1 MAFIEESNYE
11 SMSATLGGR
20 LVRARES
27 QNITRSQLAR
37 RLGVNTTTLK
47 AWESDR
53 SEPRSSR
60 LAMLAGILNV
70 APTWLLVGQ
79 GEEPTNL
86 TGDTT
91 ELSRIHENISR
102 LHAQTLTIADDLE
115 ALGRRLESYQSFNN
129 D

>member
-1 MAFIEESNYE
+1 MAFIEESNHE

-79 GEEPTNL
+79 GEEPASHS
-86 TGDTT
+86 GDAT
-91 ELSRIHENISR
+91 ELLRIKESIASLR
-102 LHAQTLTIADDLE
+102 EQAIMIADELE
-115 ALGRRLESYQSFNN
+115 VLGGRLESYQSFQDN
-129 D
+129 

>member
-1 MAFIEESNYE
+1 
-11 SMSATLGGR
+11 MSATLGGR

-79 GEEPTNL
+79 GEEPVSHS
-86 TGDTT
+86 GDAT
-91 ELSRIHENISR
+91 ELLRIKESIASLR
-102 LHAQTLTIADDLE
+102 EQAMMIADELE
-115 ALGRRLESYQSFNN
+115 VLGGRLESYQSFQDN
-129 D
+129 

>member
-1 MAFIEESNYE
+1 MAFIEESNHE

-79 GEEPTNL
+79 GEEPVNHS
-86 TGDTT
+86 GDAT
-91 ELSRIHENISR
+91 ELLRIKESIAGLR
-102 LHAQTLTIADDLE
+102 EQAMMIADELE
-115 ALGRRLESYQSFNN
+115 VLGSRLESYQSFQDN
-129 D
+129 